1 MIEVR
6 PIIPGCSI
14 VETPSISIMFGA
26 PSDIVKLLIRK
37 NITVPSHVVL
47 PHSFFKFGLCLAS
60 VEFPLYYHLFVQ
72 KKLGKEKFT
81 IIGDR
86 HACGRQFAI
95 LQQTLMGPT
104 VPQMESWGI
113 EKSLQEKTIRYHD
126 YFQRGFSSIEEIV
139 QAVHFEEGIATI
151 GDITIRTIDDTHF
164 EVICGDEK
172 ADVDLS
178 IKVRPHPYI
187 TFPPINQPIKPMKL
201 GFINV
206 GSYSGFDPNGDTSSL
221 ILFANYLG
229 ISIDG
234 SPWLRERLQSLGI
247 SMDHIQLFIVTHLH
261 DDHANIL
268 DMILNDSKVT
278 VMTTAIIFKSFI
290 KKASAILDLPEQSV
304 EKLTNFIELVPGK
317 SRKWYGIEFEGFETV
332 HPIPTIG
339 VRVEKRIVI
348 SGDSIWGTGLEK
360 ARKEGIVDDDTY
372 RIVSQIPLDR
382 EAEVIFMDAGGG
394 AVHPDPVELATLP
407 EEQKM
412 KLVLTHTSC
421 IDHNIQ
427 ELHLQSS
434 WFGHYR
440 ALESE
445 NPISPIDALS
455 LFLSPIL
462 TEAHPNWVKVFMS
475 RGVIRQFGPNQIIFA
490 EGTTHHHFYIILNG
504 TVRVIKGSQTI
515 TCAQAGEFFGEMGTS
530 GDLKHS
536 SSIISISPVELLEID
551 SDLFQEFLH
560 DEGLKERFQK
570 LGEIRPILFQTTM
583 FKNIPERILQ
593 KIIDTTFVREYPPE
607 TSIVVQG
614 DPADAFY
621 LILEGSCEVI
631 MEIDGIPRE
640 IGTLNMNDVFGEIGL
655 LEDVRRTASIRSVT
669 PVKALV
675 LKKQD
680 FESIVSEV
688 PGITYQLLMQ
698 AKKRRDQDVVRKS

>member
-6 PIIPGCSI
+6 PIVPGCVI
-14 VETPSISIMFGA
+14 VETPGLSIMFGA

-37 NITVPSHVVL
+37 SISVPSHVVL
-47 PHSFFKFGLCLAS
+47 PHGFFKFGLCLAS

-86 HACGRQFAI
+86 HAVQRQHAI

-104 VPQMESWGI
+104 ETQMESWGI
-113 EKSLQEKTIRYHD
+113 EKPLRERTIRYHD
-126 YFQRGFSSIEEIV
+126 YFQRGFSSIEEII
-139 QAVHFEEGIATI
+139 QAVYFEEGEARI
-151 GDITIRTIDDTHF
+151 GDVIIRTVEDNHF
-164 EVICGDEK
+164 EVIHGDDK
-172 ADVDLS
+172 AAVDLS
-178 IKVRPHPYI
+178 IKSRPHPYI

-247 SMDHIQLFIVTHLH
+247 SMDHIQLFIITHLH

-278 VMTTAIIFKSFI
+278 IMTTGLIFKSFI

-304 EKLTNFIELVPGK
+304 EKLTNFVELEPK
-317 SRKWYGIEFEGFETV
+317 RPRKWYGIEFEGFDTI

-339 VRVEKRIVI
+339 VRVERRIVI

-360 ARKEGIVDDDTY
+360 AYNEGIIDEETRRSVE
-372 RIVSQIPLDR
+372 QIPMDR
-382 EAEVIFMDAGGG
+382 EAEIIFMDAGGG
-394 AVHPDPVELATLP
+394 VVHPDPLELAALP

-412 KLVLTHTSC
+412 KLILTHTSC

-440 ALESE
+440 VLEGES
-445 NPISPIDALS
+445 PISPIDALS

-462 TEAHPNWVKVFMS
+462 AEAHPNWVKVFMS
-475 RGVIRQFGPNQIIFA
+475 RGIIKQFGPNQIIFA
-490 EGTTHHHFYIILNG
+490 EGTSHENFYIILNG
-504 TVRVIKGSQTI
+504 TVRVIKGNQTI
-515 TCAQAGEFFGEMGTS
+515 TCAQAGEFFGEIGSS

-570 LGEIRPILFQTTM
+570 LGQIRPILFQTTM

-593 KIIDTTFVREYPPE
+593 RIIDTTFVREYPAD
-607 TSIVVQG
+607 TSIVIQG

-631 MEIDGIPRE
+631 MEIDGVARE
-640 IGTLNMNDVFGEIGL
+640 IGTLNSNDVFGEIGL
-655 LEDVRRTASIRSVT
+655 LEDVKRTASIRSTT
-669 PVKALV
+669 PVRALV

-680 FESIVSEV
+680 FEAIVKEV

-698 AKKRRDQDVVRKS
+698 AKKRRDQDGVRKS